1 MELDMLISSSLSDA
15 KWLIAN
21 GDTDSAVDRM
31 ARGGRS

>member
-1 MELDMLISSSLSDA
+1 MELDMLIRSALSDA

-21 GDTDSAVDRM
+21 GDTDMAVDRS

>member
-1 MELDMLISSSLSDA
+1 MELDMLIRSSLSDE

-21 GDTDSAVDRM
+21 GDTDRSVDRR

>member
-1 MELDMLISSSLSDA
+1 MELDMLIRSSLSDA

-21 GDTDSAVDRM
+21 GESDRAGDRR